1 MSELW
6 KIIAGII
13 ASLGG
18 GGAIVWALSSHLG
31 KLWSE
36 RFMQKKKQEFEKELE
51 AYKKDLSLEVE
62 KYKTK
67 ADELT
72 YISRI
77 QFETEYEI
85 YQKIFET
92 LFDFSSASSN
102 LFPYG
107 LDQIPED
114 MKERKKEYIKRYKF
128 YVESFNTFSRT
139 LETNAPFIPKKIY
152 NKFKEIRSAA
162 NEIACIYPEIR
173 IQADERFA
181 EDYAK
186 IAHENYKK
194 TGEFNEMI
202 SLIKDDV
209 REYLLK
215 LKVSEDE

>member
-1 MSELW
+1 MSELL
-6 KIIAGII
+6 KIITSII
-13 ASLGG
+13 VGLGG
-18 GGAIVWALSSHLG
+18 GATIIYKLSSYLG

-62 KYKTK
+62 EYKTK

-102 LFPYG
+102 LFPMF
-107 LDQIPED
+107 DQIPQD
-114 MKERKKEYIKRYKF
+114 KNERKKEYIKRYKF
-128 YVESFNTFSRT
+128 YVESFNDFSRT
-139 LETNAPFIPKKIY
+139 LETNAPFIPKDIY
-152 NKFKEIRSAA
+152 MKFVDARNDADK
-162 NEIACIYPEIR
+162 IACMFPEIR
-173 IQADERFA
+173 IQADEMFS
-181 EDYAK
+181 EDDAK

-194 TGEFNEMI
+194 TLEFNKKI
-202 SLIKDDV
+202 STIKDDV
-209 REYLLK
+209 REYLSK